1 MKGDRSRWNE
11 RYQKKQFSI
20 EPAEIVTRF
29 AAMAPPGRAL
39 DLAAG
44 NGRNSRFLAKAG
56 FTVDA
61 LDVSDLGLRS
71 LAGAGPN
78 LNPVC
83 VDLDHFDIPAR
94 RYSLIVNIRFLSR
107 RLFPLIREGLTPGG
121 LLIFQTYLETDHPA
135 AAAPSC
141 RDYLLRTNELLHA
154 FLPLRIIFYQE
165 AEDPT
170 RDDHYQQASLVAVQ
184 SLTQTP

>member
-1 MKGDRSRWNE
+1 MNQDQRRWNE
-11 RYQKKQFSI
+11 RYRNKRFST

-29 AAMAPPGRAL
+29 AGMAPKGRAL

-44 NGRNSRFLAKAG
+44 NGRNSRFLSEAG
-56 FTVDA
+56 FVVDA
-61 LDVSDLGLRS
+61 LDVSDIGLRT

-83 VDLDHFDIPAR
+83 IDLDRFDIPAR

-107 RLFPLIREGLTPGG
+107 RMFPYIQEGLAPGG
-121 LLIFQTYLETDHPA
+121 ILIFQSYLETDHPD

-141 RDYLLRTNELLHA
+141 RDYLLRKNELLHA
-154 FLPLRIIFYQE
+154 FLPLWIIFYSE
-165 AEDPT
+165 AEDPN
-170 RDDHYQQASLVAVQ
+170 RNDHYQQASLVAVK
-184 SLTQTP
+184 TP